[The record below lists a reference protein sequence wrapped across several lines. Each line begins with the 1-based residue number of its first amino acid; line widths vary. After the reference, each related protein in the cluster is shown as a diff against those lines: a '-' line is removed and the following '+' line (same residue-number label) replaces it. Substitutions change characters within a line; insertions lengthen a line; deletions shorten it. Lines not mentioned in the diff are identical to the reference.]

1 MSTDELKTHQRYQ
14 FKPSRIPLGFQLLCL
29 TIIFIVLYSII
40 TVWISILLLLL
51 ACFSLKKF
59 RMRPQIRSL
68 EHFDLDQWTLQYEN
82 SNQIHHV
89 QIQQM
94 IDHRFYIAVYFCEKN
109 NKSLIIW
116 QDQVSKIQWKSLKS
130 RVKLS

>member
-14 FKPSRIPLGFQLLCL
+14 FKPSRIALGFQLLFL
-29 TIIFIVLYSII
+29 TVMFIVLYSII
-40 TVWISILLLLL
+40 TVWISVLLLLL
-51 ACFSLKKF
+51 ACFSLKIF
-59 RMRPQIRSL
+59 RMRPQVRSL
-68 EHFDLDQWTLQYEN
+68 EYFDLDQWTLEYEN

-94 IDHRFYIAVYFCEKN
+94 IDHRFYIAVYFAEKN
-109 NKSLIIW
+109 NKNLIIW
-116 QDQVSKIQWKSLKS
+116 QDQLSKIQWKSLKS

>member
-14 FKPSRIPLGFQLLCL
+14 IKPSRIALGFQLLFL
-29 TIIFIVLYSII
+29 TVMFIVLYSII
-40 TVWISILLLLL
+40 TVWISVLLLLL
-51 ACFSLKKF
+51 ACFSLKIF
-59 RMRPQIRSL
+59 RMRPQVRSL
-68 EHFDLDQWTLQYEN
+68 EYFDLDHWTLEYEN

-94 IDHRFYIAVYFCEKN
+94 IDHRFYIAVYFAEKN
-109 NKSLIIW
+109 NKNLIIW
-116 QDQVSKIQWKSLKS
+116 QDQLSKIQWKSLKS

>member
-14 FKPSRIPLGFQLLCL
+14 FKPSRIALGFQLLFL
-29 TIIFIVLYSII
+29 TVMFIVLYSII
-40 TVWISILLLLL
+40 TVWISVLLLLL
-51 ACFSLKKF
+51 ACFSLKIF
-59 RMRPQIRSL
+59 RMRPQVRSL
-68 EHFDLDQWTLQYEN
+68 EYFDLDHWTLEYEN

-94 IDHRFYIAVYFCEKN
+94 IDHRFYIAVYFAEKN
-109 NKSLIIW
+109 NKNLIIW
-116 QDQVSKIQWKSLKS
+116 QDQLSKIQWKSLKS

>member
-14 FKPSRIPLGFQLLCL
+14 FKPSRIALGFQLLCL
-29 TIIFIVLYSII
+29 TVIFIVLYSII
-40 TVWISILLLLL
+40 TVWISVLLLLL
-51 ACFSLKKF
+51 ACFSLKIF
-59 RMRPQIRSL
+59 RMRPQVRSL
-68 EHFDLDQWTLQYEN
+68 EHFDLEHWSLQYED
-82 SNQIHHV
+82 SNHIHHV

-94 IDHRFYIAVYFCEKN
+94 VDHRFYIAVYFCEKN

-116 QDQVSKIQWKSLKS
+116 QDQLSTIEWKSLKS

>member
-14 FKPSRIPLGFQLLCL
+14 FKPSRIALGFQLLCL

-40 TVWISILLLLL
+40 TVWIGVLLLLL
-51 ACFSLKKF
+51 ACFSLKIF
-59 RMRPQIRSL
+59 RMCPQVRSL
-68 EHFDLDQWTLQYEN
+68 EHFDLDQWTLQYED

-94 IDHRFYIAVYFCEKN
+94 IDHRFYIAVYFAEKN

>member
-14 FKPSRIPLGFQLLCL
+14 FKPSRIALGFQLLCL
-29 TIIFIVLYSII
+29 TIIFIVLNSII
-40 TVWISILLLLL
+40 TVWISVLLLLL
-51 ACFSLKKF
+51 AYFSLKRF
-59 RMRPQIRSL
+59 RMRPQVRSL
-68 EHFDLDQWTLQYEN
+68 EHFDLDQWTLQYED

-94 IDHRFYIAVYFCEKN
+94 IDHRFYIAVYFCEEN

>member
-14 FKPSRIPLGFQLLCL
+14 FKPSRIALGFQLLCL
-29 TIIFIVLYSII
+29 AIIFIVLNSII
-40 TVWISILLLLL
+40 TVWISVLLLLL
-51 ACFSLKKF
+51 AYFSLKRF
-59 RMRPQIRSL
+59 RMRPQVRSL
-68 EHFDLDQWTLQYEN
+68 EHFDLDQWTLQYED

-94 IDHRFYIAVYFCEKN
+94 IDHRFYIAVYFCEEN
-109 NKSLIIW
+109 NKSLIVW